1 MPLTDHRR
9 IFTMSPPPTS
19 TSSSALPQPL
29 YRAAELRRIEQA
41 AHPAPLMERAGAAT
55 AALAQQLATPAA
67 GPLLILVG
75 PGNNG
80 GDALVAARLLRERFF
95 DLCVVFPGDAASLP
109 ADAAAAY
116 QRLLAAGGTTRPDL
130 PDANAATSH
139 YTLIIDGLFG
149 IGLGRPLSGVYA
161 ALVTAANTLAQHHA
175 CPLLALDCP
184 SGLNADT
191 GQAGPVCINASHTL
205 TFIAAKPG
213 LYTADGPDHCGNIVC
228 DALSLDVAS
237 LVPAA
242 TAGTLLGPA
251 IVSACLPPRRHNS
264 HKGSHGSAGI
274 VGGAP
279 GMLGAAILAGRA
291 SLKLGAG
298 RVFVGLRDP
307 HAPPFDPQRPELM
320 LRSAEQLLST
330 TLDALAVGPGFG
342 QDSHGGQ
349 PAGELLAACLVFAGP
364 LLLDADALNLIAA
377 NDDLQHALAAR
388 SAATLLT
395 PHPTEAA
402 RLLGTDTAT
411 VQADRIAAA
420 LSLASRFNAEVAL
433 KGCGTVLA
441 SPDGQWRINPTGNAG
456 LASAGTGDVLSGMA
470 LALLAQGATPATAL
484 AAAVYVH
491 GAAADALV
499 AAGNGPIG
507 LAADELADTARHLL
521 NALIAT

>member
-1 MPLTDHRR
+1 MP
-9 IFTMSPPPTS
+9 FAPTS
-19 TSSSALPQPL
+19 ACPNPHRFL
-29 YRAAELRRIEQA
+29 YRAAALRLIEQA

-55 AALAQQLATPAA
+55 AALAQRLATPAA

-109 ADAAAAY
+109 VDAAAAY
-116 QRLLAAGGTTRPDL
+116 RRLLAAGGTTRPDL
-130 PDANAATSH
+130 PDAEH
-139 YTLIIDGLFG
+139 YALIIDGLFG
-149 IGLGRPLSGVYA
+149 IGLGRPLNGVYA
-161 ALVTAANTLAQHHA
+161 ELVAAANRLASRHA

-213 LYTADGPDHCGNIVC
+213 LYTADGPDHCGSIVC
-228 DALSLDVAS
+228 DELAIDAAS

-251 IVSACLPPRRHNS
+251 IVSACLPPRRYNS

-279 GMLGAAILAGRA
+279 SMLGAAILAGRA

-320 LRSAEQLLST
+320 LRSAGQLLST
-330 TLDALAVGPGFG
+330 ALDALAVGPGFG

-349 PAGELLAACLVFAGP
+349 PAGELLAACLAFTGP
-364 LLLDADALNLIAA
+364 LLVDADALNLIAV

-388 SAATLLT
+388 TSATLLT

-402 RLLGTDTAT
+402 RLLGSDTAT

-420 LSLASRFNAEVAL
+420 LSLARRFNAEVAL

-441 SPDGQWRINPTGNAG
+441 SPDGQWSINPSGNAG
-456 LASAGTGDVLSGMA
+456 LASAGSGDVLSGMA
-470 LALLAQGATPATAL
+470 LALLAQGAAPATAL
-484 AAAVYVH
+484 AAAVHLH
-491 GAAADALV
+491 GSAADALV
-499 AAGNGPIG
+499 AAGDGPIG
-507 LAADELADTARHLL
+507 LAADELADAARRLL
-521 NALIAT
+521 NSLIGR